1 MNNLN
6 EKQLQAVNH
15 IDGPCMILAGPG
27 SGKTRVITYRI
38 KNLID
43 KGINPKHILAISFT
57 KNSAKEMQERT
68 ISLVDDASR
77 VSFGTFHS
85 IFFKILRYFKNY
97 DMDKIISESEK
108 FKVIKNILRGLKNI
122 NSENEEFIKN
132 LINDISKAKN
142 NLEEEINLN
151 NKEIS
156 SDEFIKVKSLYESYK
171 SETKKIDFDDMLVDT
186 YYSLKSNQNILN
198 SVQNKYRYI
207 LIDEFQDI
215 NKVQFECIN
224 LIANKFKNLFVV
236 GDDDQTIYSF
246 RGANPFFLLDFEKN
260 FDNVK
265 KIKLDIN
272 YRCNN
277 NIIETS
283 NMLIKNNENRFDKN
297 IKGVNF
303 KNNTFKYIN
312 FLNAQSEA
320 KFIGEEILRLNKVG
334 YDFSDICILYRTN
347 MQSRAFV
354 DVFMDLNIPFYLKDA
369 IFSIYDHWISKDILS
384 YLNIIN
390 GNTSQFHYKRIINKP
405 FRYISKDNILK
416 ASLGDGNFLDE
427 LCYKNQLKKGQLR
440 KIQKFEENID
450 FMRYMDLK
458 DIINHIRYEINYDD
472 YIINYSEN
480 RKINAQPMFDIL
492 NEFSDSC
499 KKFKNISQLFEHIEA
514 VKRTLEESKFKNNLK
529 SSVILSTIHSC
540 KGLEFENIFISGA
553 NEGII
558 PSNKTK
564 EELVEEE
571 RRLFYVAM
579 TRSKSN
585 LYICSY
591 DEKYGKK
598 QEVSRFLK
606 EINFLNKE
614 FKKDDIVM
622 HKLFN
627 KGRIESINNNNIIID
642 FEDKKRILKLDF
654 CLQNSM
660 IEKLD

>member
-1 MNNLN
+1 MKNLN

-38 KNLID
+38 KNLIE

-57 KNSAKEMQERT
+57 KNSAREMKERT
-68 ISLVDDASR
+68 ISLIDNASR

-85 IFFKILRYFKNY
+85 VFFKILRYFKNY
-97 DMDKIISESEK
+97 DIERIISESEK
-108 FKVIKNILRGLKNI
+108 FKVIKNILRGLKNA

-142 NLEEEINLN
+142 NLDDMVNLN

-156 SDEFIKVKSLYESYK
+156 YDEFDKIKLLYESYK
-171 SETKKIDFDDMLVDT
+171 NQTKKIDFDDMLVDT
-186 YYSLKSNQNILN
+186 YYSLKSNKSILN

-224 LIANKFKNLFVV
+224 LIANRYKNLFVV

-246 RGANPFFLLDFEKN
+246 RGANPLFLLDFEKN
-260 FDNVK
+260 FDSVK

-277 NIIETS
+277 NVIETS
-283 NMLIKNNENRFDKN
+283 NILIKNNENRFDKD
-297 IKGVNF
+297 IKGLNNN
-303 KNNTFKYIN
+303 KNIFRYKN
-312 FLNAQSEA
+312 FLNAQEEA
-320 KFIGEEILRLNKVG
+320 KYIGKEILKLKEDG
-334 YDFSDICILYRTN
+334 YDFSQICILYRTN
-347 MQSRAFV
+347 IQSRAFV
-354 DVFMDLNIPFYLKDA
+354 DVFMDFNIPFYLKDA
-369 IFSIYDHWISKDILS
+369 VFSIYDHWISKDILS
-384 YLNIIN
+384 YLNIIK
-390 GNTSQFHYKRIINKP
+390 GNTSHSHYKRIINKP

-416 ASLGDGNFLDE
+416 ASLGEGNFLDE

-450 FMRYMDLK
+450 FMRYMDLT

-472 YIINYSEN
+472 YIINYCEN
-480 RKINAQPMFDIL
+480 RKISAQPMFDIL

-499 KKFKNISQLFEHIEA
+499 KKFKNIEQLFEYIEE

-540 KGLEFENIFISGA
+540 KGLEFDNIFISGA

-558 PSNKTK
+558 PSNKSTK
-564 EELVEEE
+564 DLIEEE

-606 EINFLNKE
+606 EINFLNKNL
-614 FKKDDIVM
+614 KKGDSVM
-622 HKLFN
+622 HKIFN
-627 KGRIESINNNNIIID
+627 KGKIEDIKDNNIIIN
-642 FEDKKRILKLDF
+642 FEDKKRVLKLDF

>member
-1 MNNLN
+1 VDNLN

-38 KNLID
+38 KNLIE
-43 KGINPKHILAISFT
+43 KGIDPKHILAISFT

-68 ISLVDDASR
+68 ISLINEATR

-97 DMDKIISESEK
+97 DMDKIITENEK
-108 FKVIKNILRGLKNI
+108 FKVIKNILRGLNNV
-122 NSENEEFIKN
+122 NSENEDFIKN

-142 NLEEEINLN
+142 NLDEDVNLN

-156 SDEFIKVKSLYESYK
+156 NEDFIKIKSLYESYK

-186 YYSLKSNQNILN
+186 YYSLKSNKSILN

-224 LIANKFKNLFVV
+224 LMANKLKNLFVV

-246 RGANPFFLLDFEKN
+246 RGANPLFLLDFEKN
-260 FDNVK
+260 FDDVK
-265 KIKLDIN
+265 KIKLDTN

-277 NIIETS
+277 NIIESS
-283 NMLIKNNENRFDKN
+283 NILIKNNENRFDKN
-297 IKGVNF
+297 IKGINDN
-303 KNNTFKYIN
+303 KNILKYYN
-312 FLNAQSEA
+312 FLNAQDEA
-320 KFIGEEILRLNKVG
+320 KFIGEEILRLNKDG
-334 YDFSDICILYRTN
+334 YDYSQICILYRTN
-347 MQSRAFV
+347 IQSRAFV
-354 DVFMDLNIPFYLKDA
+354 DVFMDLSIPFYLKDA
-369 IFSIYDHWISKDILS
+369 VFSIYDHWISKDILS
-384 YLNIIN
+384 YLKIIY
-390 GNTSQFHYKRIINKP
+390 GDTSYTHYKRIINKP

-416 ASLGDGNFLDE
+416 ASLGEGNFLDE

-472 YIINYSEN
+472 YIIKYCEN
-480 RKINAQPMFDIL
+480 RKISAQPMFDIL

-499 KKFKNISQLFEHIEA
+499 KKFNKISQLFEHIDD
-514 VKRTLEESKFKNNLK
+514 VKRALEESKFKNNLK
-529 SSVILSTIHSC
+529 SSIILSTIHSC

-558 PSNKTK
+558 PSNKGE
-564 EELVEEE
+564 EELIEEE

-579 TRSKSN
+579 TRSKLN

-606 EINFLNKE
+606 EINFLNKNL
-614 FKKDDIVM
+614 KKNDIII

-627 KGRIESINNNNIIID
+627 KGRIKDIENNNIIID

-654 CLQNSM
+654 CLQNNM